1 MATTPRDRL
10 ENEKNRIRSLPDEAY
25 CSQEHAEALLE
36 FGEALDSEK
45 VRHKYHDESGNVK
58 TLKPRSIDRYLSCL
72 RLCIKGGLDIFN
84 ATAAEFNDHM
94 DKLHDVDGKAKTTV
108 QGYQA
113 AGEAFYRYHDHLGVD
128 PDDINHY
135 GERSEPRHDERDM
148 FTPEDIKALRQAVG
162 ETKTTTRN
170 RALLELLI
178 FTGQRIGALVTLRIG
193 DIEFEDGNHGYI
205 YLNEDYDKENGGLKG
220 ALNRGKK
227 RPMFGATKYVRDWI
241 QYHPK
246 GGDDPDPDAWLFIG
260 DPSHWKT
267 DPNDHWAKV
276 SADHVLR
283 RIGEYADIDKPVN
296 AHNFR
301 HYCATVLYRD
311 YDLDRDTI
319 RMLLGHVRGSSAL
332 EEVYS
337 HLFEDDYIQ
346 RAEERMGYREKEERN
361 PFTPETCPTCGNL
374 LGDSDKACSNCGSV
388 FTPDAESIVIDDSD
402 ERIRESY
409 QQAEGP
415 EQLEQVQAADD
426 VLSSI
431 KDDPELKSALVD
443 ELKEDIVK
451 ELRE

>member
-10 ENEKNRIRSLPDEAY
+10 ANEKERIRSLPDDGY
-25 CSQEHAEALLE
+25 SAEIADALLE

-45 VRHKYHDESGNVK
+45 VRHKYHDENGNVK
-58 TLKPRSIDRYLSCL
+58 TLKPRSIDRYLSCM
-72 RLCIKGGLDIFN
+72 RLCVKDGLDPFDTTAEEFN
-84 ATAAEFNDHM
+84 ALM
-94 DKLHDVDGKAKTTV
+94 DRMHDDDGKAKTTV

-113 AGEAFYRYHDHLGVD
+113 AGEAFFRYHDKLGVD
-128 PDDINHY
+128 PEAINHY

-148 FTPEDIKALRQAVG
+148 FTPEDIEALRKACG
-162 ETKTTTRN
+162 ETGMTNRN

-193 DIEFEDGNHGYI
+193 DVEFGEGNHGYI
-205 YLNEDYDKENGGLKG
+205 YLNEEYDKENGGLKG

-241 QYHPK
+241 QYHPE

-267 DPNDHWAKV
+267 DPDDHWAKV

-296 AHNFR
+296 PHNFR

-337 HLFEDDYIQ
+337 HLFEEDYIE
-346 RAEERMGYREKEERN
+346 RAEEQMGYREKKDEN

-374 LGDSDKACSNCGSV
+374 LGDDDKACSSCGNV
-388 FTPDAESIVIDDSD
+388 FAPDAESVVLDEADDK
-402 ERIRESY
+402 IRQSY
-409 QQAEGP
+409 QDAENP
-415 EQLEQVQAADD
+415 EELAQVQQADD
-426 VLSSI
+426 ILNAV
-431 KDDPELKSALVD
+431 KDDDELRSDLVNELKDEILD
-443 ELKEDIVK
+443 ELNN
-451 ELRE
+451 